1 MVAAGFGL
9 LFLAIAPVCALA
21 DDTQASTSP
30 LGGIPDQ
37 ASLSPGAMLVRVA
50 LGLGMV
56 LGILAAVLFLY
67 RKATRGG
74 PGPRRDAGIRVVTQ
88 RSLGQRVS
96 LAVVQVAGETLL
108 LGITPQQINALARIN
123 APAGSGK
130 APQPEVAGPR
140 PAEAAQ
146 APKEFPGSE
155 GPRATRDR
163 DAVNALL
170 GSPHQPASGFEDVL
184 AGEVRRVRE
193 GLWTSLRRL
202 DG

>member
-1 MVAAGFGL
+1 MRCWTKRGHNRVRMIAAGFGL

-21 DDTQASTSP
+21 DGAQASASP

-37 ASLSPGAMLVRVA
+37 ASLSPGGMLIRVA

-74 PGPRRDAGIRVVTQ
+74 PGLRRDAGIRVLTQ

-130 APQPEVAGPR
+130 APQPEVA
-140 PAEAAQ
+140 
-146 APKEFPGSE
+146 APH
-155 GPRATRDR
+155 ATRDR
-163 DAVNALL
+163 DTVNALL
-170 GSPHQPASGFEDVL
+170 GSPHPPASGFEDVL

-202 DG
+202 DE